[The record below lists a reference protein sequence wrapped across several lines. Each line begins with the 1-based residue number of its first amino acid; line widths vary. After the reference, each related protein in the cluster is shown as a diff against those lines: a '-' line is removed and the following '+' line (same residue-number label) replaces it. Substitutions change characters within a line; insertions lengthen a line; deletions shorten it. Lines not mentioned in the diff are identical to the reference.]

1 MFQSTFPHGERLPA
15 HSRDRSGAGFNPRS
29 RTGNDWRM
37 WPSRSCFQK
46 FQSTFPHGERLAY
59 VAQPV
64 LFSEVSIH
72 VPARGTTYT
81 PGVYAN
87 LNWWFQST
95 FPHGERLSFIIVAIP
110 KYRFQSTF
118 PHGERLQRVRMIGL
132 MHQFQST
139 FPHGERRDSLKLLPF
154 SVKRFNP
161 RSRTGNDNCLFY
173 QYDNTF

>member
-1 MFQSTFPHGERLPA
+1 M
-15 HSRDRSGAGFNPRS
+15 
-29 RTGNDWRM
+29 
-37 WPSRSCFQK
+37 

-95 FPHGERLSFIIVAIP
+95 FPHGERPTLDLVVGVMQG
-110 KYRFQSTF
+110 FQSTF
-118 PHGERLQRVRMIGL
+118 PHGERQ
-132 MHQFQST
+132 
-139 FPHGERRDSLKLLPF
+139 
-154 SVKRFNP
+154 
-161 RSRTGNDNCLFY
+161 
-173 QYDNTF
+173 